1 MSPRIAIARLEFIAT
16 EQREGLMNDAMLL
29 PPTFRQALYRKQF
42 SSFIY
47 GVERVTSSRL
57 GQSDDVVLDPL
68 GLHHQIF
75 DGRFRCK
82 RLSLPLLTKA
92 SDD

>member
-1 MSPRIAIARLEFIAT
+1 MTTL
-16 EQREGLMNDAMLL
+16 
-29 PPTFRQALYRKQF
+29 
-42 SSFIY
+42 IY

-57 GQSDDVVLDPL
+57 GQSDDVVLDLL

-82 RLSLPLLTKA
+82 RTLLAGLTCGIQGCHESVLAQQKPGVHALNPPASLGKHKGVQLGI
-92 SDD
+92 